1 MRFVSCYK
9 GGHWGITPKLE
20 STTPAREAHVCRRLR
35 GDHRIERPS
44 YRSRQGIKI
53 HQNNRIG
60 HRNSRCVGACAD
72 CYRDFSFWLD
82 RKSFNRRR
90 RDKLGVVEHQL
101 KWPGIFMSDSRKRLS
116 SMAVSNS
123 RKGDNEDDVGTMKV
137 ISGKGLLRSE
147 SKSSRNILQ
156 SVNAGRYV
164 IGRSVRNFFS
174 RPELVAISLVYLAQ
188 GLLGLSRLAVFT
200 FFKDDLNL
208 DPATVGILTGFTMVP
223 WVIKPVYG
231 FLSDSVPIWGY
242 KRRSYLI
249 LCGILGASSWI
260 SVAGPV
266 DSASAV
272 VVALTLGSMSTACA
286 DVVADSIVV
295 ELSRGKP
302 QSMAGSLQS
311 LCWASASAGSVLSAY
326 FSGALVESYGPKPV
340 FLLTASFPMLVALAA
355 AVIPEKKS
363 SLDVAMDGSLDGLLP
378 ALKSQ
383 AFALWE
389 AIRQK
394 SILCPAIF
402 VFLWQATPSA
412 DTAMLYF
419 ETNELGFST
428 EFLGRIRYEMITF
441 IFTFLQPM

>member
-1 MRFVSCYK
+1 MHWSCHK
-9 GGHWGITPKLE
+9 GGYWDITPKLD
-20 STTPAREAHVCRRLR
+20 STTPAREIHSCWRFRSDCQIKRLTKPSSKKRIIGETNIRCIGTSARYCHR
-35 GDHRIERPS
+35 G
-44 YRSRQGIKI
+44 
-53 HQNNRIG
+53 
-60 HRNSRCVGACAD
+60 
-72 CYRDFSFWLD
+72 FSFSSD
-82 RKSFNRRR
+82 IKSINRRR
-90 RDKLGVVEHQL
+90 REDKLGVQQL
-101 KWPGIFMSDSRKRLS
+101 KVPGIFMSDSRKRSS
-116 SMAVSNS
+116 SMTASNS
-123 RKGDNEDDVGTMKV
+123 RKDGNEDDLGTIKV
-137 ISGKGLLRSE
+137 MSGKGLLRSE

-156 SVNAGRYV
+156 SMNASRYV
-164 IGRSVRNFFS
+164 LSRSVRNFFS

-188 GLLGLSRLAVFT
+188 GLLGLSRLAVFS

-208 DPATVGILTGFTMVP
+208 DPATVGILTGFTMIP
-223 WVIKPVYG
+223 WVIKPIYG
-231 FLSDSVPIWGY
+231 FMSDSVPIWGY

-266 DSASAV
+266 NSASAV

-326 FSGALVESYGPKPV
+326 FSGALVDSYGPKPV

-363 SLDVAMDGSLDGLLP
+363 SVDVAKGGCMDGLLP
-378 ALKSQ
+378 ALKGQ
-383 AFALWE
+383 AIALWD

-394 SILCPAIF
+394 SILYPAIF

-428 EFLGRIRYEMITF
+428 EFLGRIRYEI
-441 IFTFLQPM
+441 